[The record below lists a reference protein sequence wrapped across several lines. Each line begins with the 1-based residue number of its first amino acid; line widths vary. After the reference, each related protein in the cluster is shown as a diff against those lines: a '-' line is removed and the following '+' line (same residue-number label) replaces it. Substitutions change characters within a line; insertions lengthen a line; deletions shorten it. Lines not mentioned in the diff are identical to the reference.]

1 MKITV
6 VNISDEN
13 LFDGAKVR
21 HKNSGQIRTVKVL
34 PKDKTLAECAREGLF
49 DVNNDIDFN
58 TLMLNKTR
66 FELVQEE

>member
-1 MKITV
+1 MKVTV
-6 VNISDEN
+6 VNISDED

-21 HKNSGQIRTVKVL
+21 HKQNGQVRTVKVL
-34 PKDKTLAECAREGLF
+34 PENKTLAECAREGIF